1 MNDRIFW
8 YAGICPLRLRAED
21 LAAVRE
27 CFAAGLDAAT
37 TAQLLEREKIGDL
50 SYTTALTQAV
60 LQEMP

>member
-1 MNDRIFW
+1 MKDRIFW
-8 YAGICPLRLRAED
+8 YAGLCPVRLRAED

-37 TAQLLEREKIGDL
+37 TAQLLEREYYGSL
-50 SYTTALTQAV
+50 TYTTALAQAV